1 MCMFTGV
8 EVSGTTPLEMNVGQ
22 QKYVV
27 SYTLKGKEKQP
38 DILNAQKSAVEI
50 NDTIFKMKSPA
61 VLRPDDLF
69 ATSSSSSMRNQTD
82 NFSQNHPQQQQQQII
97 HNLMDMNSQSYMT
110 HNQAV
115 TTHYN
120 IHPPPYSQNP
130 FMNND
135 YETPLKYSVNYNF
148 ESGGALNSTSDSEN
162 ASRECNN
169 LNSLFNCSTVNSG
182 DLNSHFESE
191 ILENTE
197 NYLQYEKAL
206 HDNAKLNNDSASRDN
221 SSKYRASV
229 FSKLNFMRNLNLSP
243 EKFAM

>member
-1 MCMFTGV
+1 MCIFTGA

-50 NDTIFKMKSPA
+50 NDGIFKMKSPT

-69 ATSSSSSMRNQTD
+69 ATASSSSMRNQTD
-82 NFSQNHPQQQQQQII
+82 SFSQNHPQQQQQTI
-97 HNLMDMNSQSYMT
+97 HNLMDMNSQNYMT

-148 ESGGALNSTSDSEN
+148 NSSGGTASSDNEN

-197 NYLQYEKAL
+197 NYLQQYEKAL
-206 HDNAKLNNDSASRDN
+206 HDNVKLNNDSSAREGDN
-221 SSKYRASV
+221 SSKY
-229 FSKLNFMRNLNLSP
+229 
-243 EKFAM
+243 